1 MGKVLFSHSFQE
13 EGNEEEVLDSL
24 EKRLGEYKKGRKG
37 GRGKTRTKR
46 K

>member
-1 MGKVLFSHSFQE
+1 MGKEE

-24 EKRLGEYKKGRKG
+24 EKRLGECKKGRKG
-37 GRGKTRTKR
+37 GREKTKTKR